1 MLRTARRLSLLLLV
15 FVILVV
21 GFAPAAAQGD
31 NVIHVVSLF
40 DIRTADP
47 HVAYEVETW
56 TTVGLF
62 YRGLVEMETTD
73 TVAPAL
79 AESWTVSEDGLVYTF
94 TLREGVKFSN
104 GREITADD
112 VKYSFERMF
121 APDFP
126 SPTNFFFE
134 AIAGAPEYRDGA
146 ASEISGVKAI
156 DARTVEF
163 TLSTPVWTFLQR
175 LALPPG
181 SIVAREG
188 VEAAG
193 DDFGRQP
200 LGAGPFILDSWESG
214 LRITTSRNPN
224 YWKPDAPKVDGV
236 VIDLLVDQSVGIL
249 RMDSGEADIAFDWVP
264 SSEYPRISTD
274 PALAER
280 LITNVA
286 FPNIDYLVFQHR
298 NPPFDNKDVR
308 RALSMAINRDRL
320 VQLLNGRPVPATGP
334 LPPDMPGNNADLTPF
349 AYDPEGA
356 RAMLAAAGYADGLT
370 TNILV
375 NTDATNQQ
383 VVQAIVADWAQ
394 IGVTANVTVIDNAQF
409 LDILVNQ
416 PETIEVVMT
425 NWYHDYLDPSNT
437 YEPLL
442 QCGGSY
448 NWGGYCSEATDAAF
462 AEYNVIPPGADRWT
476 AFAEFEALLFEEQP
490 NAFLYHLQN
499 YYYRSARLSI
509 QADPAYL
516 LKFDSATV
524 Q

>member
-1 MLRTARRLSLLLLV
+1 MVGSAKRLLLTLLALV
-15 FVILVV
+15 VLTV
-21 GFAPAAAQGD
+21 GFAPAMAQGD
-31 NVIHVVSLF
+31 NIIHVVSLF

-56 TTVGLF
+56 TTIGLF

-79 AESWTVSEDGLVYTF
+79 AESWTVSDDGLVYTF
-94 TLREGVKFSN
+94 TLREGVMFSN
-104 GREITADD
+104 GRAITADD
-112 VKYSFERMF
+112 GKYSFERMF

-126 SPTNFFFE
+126 SPTNFFYE
-134 AIAGAPEYRDGA
+134 AIVGVPEYLDGS
-146 ASEISGVKAI
+146 ASELTGVKVI
-156 DARTVEF
+156 DPRTVEF
-163 TLSTPVWTFLQR
+163 TLSTPIWTFLQR

-200 LGAGPFILDSWESG
+200 LGAGPFILESWEPG
-214 LRITTSRNPN
+214 LRITTARNPN
-224 YWKPDAPKVDGV
+224 YWKPDSPKVDGV
-236 VIDLLVDQSVGIL
+236 VVDLLIDQSVGIL

-264 SSEYPRISTD
+264 SSEYPRIASD
-274 PALAER
+274 PVLAER
-280 LITNVA
+280 LLTNLA

-320 VQLLNGRPVPATGP
+320 VQILNGRPVPATGS
-334 LPPDMPGNNADLTPF
+334 LPPDMPGNNPDLTPL

-356 RAMLAAAGYADGLT
+356 RAQLASAGFPDGLT
-370 TNILV
+370 TSILV

-383 VVQAIVADWAQ
+383 VVQAIVSDWAQ

-416 PETIEVVMT
+416 PETIEVAMT

-437 YEPLL
+437 WEPLL

-448 NWGGYCSEATDAAF
+448 NWGGYCSEELDAVF
-462 AEYNVIPPGADRWT
+462 AEANVIPPGPDRWA
-476 AFAEFEALLFEEQP
+476 AFQEFEALMFEEQP
-490 NAFLYHLQN
+490 NAFLYHLN
-499 YYYRSARLSI
+499 NFYYRSERLTI
-509 QADPAYL
+509 EADPAYL
-516 LKFDSATV
+516 LKFDQATV